1 MIIRLQQENMAI
13 RWRCCVC
20 GGATEKDHVYAV
32 AFHDDGREIGHVC
45 EECIEAGPAKMQQRA
60 SAEVERMG
68 TSAKLLE
75 EMAHTLDGVAVP
87 TMREW
92 AEARAKFDAC
102 MAGETD
108 TCDLP
113 DVRTPLTRPDGTAV
127 LVKLSSDCTET
138 ATVTEADKNQAQE
151 VVAVDLG
158 AACDNRSLKESL
170 LLEAAEKKPHVFYQ
184 YDGFLNAQPDC
195 VFRPDED
202 GDAIFEGVRPELRH
216 GGIAVRIQV
225 LGGTPKKDAVRILK
239 KMVKW
244 LKKAG
249 DWGEFEKQAVQY
261 VNAPETDMPF

>member
-127 LVKLSSDCTET
+127 LVKLSSDCTKT
-138 ATVTEADKNQAQE
+138 ATVTEGVTSGAMLCRD
-151 VVAVDLG
+151 DLG
-158 AACDNRSLKESL
+158 LKAKL
-170 LLEAAEKKPHVFYQ
+170 LLEASQKEPHVYHQF
-184 YDGFLNAQPDC
+184 DGFLSGGG
-195 VFRPDED
+195 PDED
-202 GDAIFEGVRPELRH
+202 ELFAGVTPELRS
-216 GGIAVRIQV
+216 GGIPVRIQI
-225 LGGTPKKDAVRILK
+225 LAGTKKKDAVRLAK
-239 KMVKW
+239 KLVRWMKNADW
-244 LKKAG
+244 KGWKQEAAG
-249 DWGEFEKQAVQY
+249 LT
-261 VNAPETDMPF
+261 NSPEHQDDLPF